1 MNAVIAQDQTVVLGA
16 ILVAAAFVGLWS
28 ERYAWGAALSGAVV
42 TMLTTV
48 VLSNVGVLPSAAPVY
63 DLVWA
68 YLVPVAIPLL
78 LLKANLFRITR
89 EAGPTL
95 VAFAFG
101 TIGTVVGVLIAS
113 HLIPTGED
121 GWKLAAIFSATYIGG
136 SVNYVSTAEVVGM
149 RSGDLLAAGAAADNL
164 TMTIYFLIL
173 FALASMRCL
182 QQTFAAVP
190 SPAPAASQARP
201 RYGGPPLMRPFPP
214 AASQARRAGFFEE
227 WRHLTFT
234 STSVALL
241 LAVACCVAGYRAAT
255 WLGTPNGGI
264 LFVTALVVLVATTC
278 GPQLDRLSGAD
289 TIGLVFMQ
297 IFFATIGATANVGV
311 VLTVGP
317 WLFVYAVVI
326 VSVHLVII
334 LTLGKIAKLSLP
346 DILVASN
353 ANMGGPTT
361 AAAMAA
367 ARKWDS
373 LVVPAI
379 VCGTLG
385 YAVATFL
392 GVLIGNA
399 LKA

>member
-1 MNAVIAQDQTVVLGA
+1 MHALIAQDQTVVLGT
-16 ILVAAAFVGLWS
+16 ILVVAAFLGLWS
-28 ERYAWGAALSGAVV
+28 ERYAWGAAVSGAVV

-48 VLSNVGVLPSAAPVY
+48 ILSNVGVLPPASPVY

-78 LLKANLFRITR
+78 LFKANLFRIIR
-89 EAGPTL
+89 EAGRTL

-101 TIGTVVGVLIAS
+101 TIGTVVGVIIAF
-113 HLIPTGED
+113 HLIPTGEE

-136 SVNYVSTAEVVGM
+136 SVNYMSAAEAVGM

-164 TMTIYFLIL
+164 TMTLYFLIL
-173 FALASMRCL
+173 FAFPSIKIV
-182 QQTFAAVP
+182 QQTFA
-190 SPAPAASQARP
+190 PAPPVGQH
-201 RYGGPPLMRPFPP
+201 LMRPP
-214 AASQARRAGFFEE
+214 APQPRHSGFFEGC
-227 WRHLTFT
+227 RQLTFT
-234 STSVALL
+234 SIGLALL
-241 LAVACCVAGYRAAT
+241 LAITCCGVGYQAAT
-255 WLGTPNGGI
+255 WLGTPSAGI
-264 LFVTALVVLVATTC
+264 LFVTALVVLIATTY
-278 GPQLDRLSGAD
+278 GPWLDRLSGAE
-289 TIGLVFMQ
+289 TIGTAFMQ
-297 IFFATIGATANVGV
+297 IFFAVIGATANVDV

-317 WLFVYAVVI
+317 WLFGYAVVI
-326 VSVHLVII
+326 VSVHFVII
-334 LTLGKIAKLSLP
+334 LTLGKLAKLSLP

-367 ARKWDS
+367 ARKWDTFI
-373 LVVPAI
+373 VPAI

-392 GVLIGNA
+392 GVLVGHA

>member
-1 MNAVIAQDQTVVLGA
+1 MMNAVIAQDQTVVLGA
-16 ILVAAAFVGLWS
+16 ILVAAAFVGLRS

-63 DLVWA
+63 DLVWT

-78 LLKANLFRITR
+78 LLKANLFRIVR

-101 TIGTVVGVLIAS
+101 TIGTVVGVLIAF
-113 HLIPTGED
+113 HLIPTGEE
-121 GWKLAAIFSATYIGG
+121 GWKLAAIFAATYIGG
-136 SVNYVSTAEVVGM
+136 SVNYVSTAEVVNM

-164 TMTIYFLIL
+164 TMTVYFLIL
-173 FALASMRCL
+173 FALASMRVL
-182 QQTFAAVP
+182 QQTFAAAP
-190 SPAPAASQARP
+190 PPASRARP
-201 RYGGPPLMRPFPP
+201 SHVGPHLMRPSPP
-214 AASQARRAGFFEE
+214 AGSQARRSGLLGE

-234 STSVALL
+234 SISVALL
-241 LAVACCVAGYRAAT
+241 FAVACCVTGYQAAA
-255 WLGTPNGGI
+255 WLGTPSSGI

-278 GPQLDRLSGAD
+278 GPQLDRLSGAE
-289 TIGLVFMQ
+289 TIGMVFMQ

-334 LTLGKIAKLSLP
+334 LTLGKLAGLSLP

-367 ARKWDS
+367 ARRWDA

-392 GVLIGNA
+392 GVLVGSA
-399 LKA
+399 LQT

>member
-1 MNAVIAQDQTVVLGA
+1 MNAVIAQDQTVLLGA
-16 ILVAAAFVGLWS
+16 ILVTAAFVGLWS
-28 ERYAWGAALSGAVV
+28 ERYTWGAALSGAVV

-48 VLSNVGVLPSAAPVY
+48 VLSNVGILPSAAPVY

-78 LLKANLFRITR
+78 LFKANLFRIIR
-89 EAGPTL
+89 EAGHTL

-101 TIGTVVGVLIAS
+101 TIGTVVGVLIAF
-113 HLIPTGED
+113 HLIPTGEED
-121 GWKLAAIFSATYIGG
+121 WKLAAIFSATYIGG
-136 SVNYVSTAEVVGM
+136 SVNYMSTAEAVGM

-164 TMTIYFLIL
+164 TMTVYFLIL
-173 FALASMRCL
+173 LTLPSIGFL
-182 QQTFAAVP
+182 QQTFTSVP
-190 SPAPAASQARP
+190 KTS
-201 RYGGPPLMRPFPP
+201 PP
-214 AASQARRAGFFEE
+214 ASRSRRAGLFEE
-227 WRHLTFT
+227 WRRLTFT
-234 STSVALL
+234 STSLALL
-241 LAVACCVAGYRAAT
+241 LAVACCVVGYQAAT
-255 WLGTPNGGI
+255 WLGTPSGGI
-264 LFVTALVVLVATTC
+264 LFVTALVVLLATTC
-278 GPQLDRLSGAD
+278 GPQLDRLTGAE
-289 TIGLVFMQ
+289 TIGIVFMQ

-379 VCGTLG
+379 LCGTLG

-399 LKA
+399 LKT

>member
-16 ILVAAAFVGLWS
+16 ILVAAAFVGLRS

-63 DLVWA
+63 DLVWT

-78 LLKANLFRITR
+78 LLKANLFRIVR

-101 TIGTVVGVLIAS
+101 TIGTVVGVLIAF
-113 HLIPTGED
+113 HLIPTGEE
-121 GWKLAAIFSATYIGG
+121 GWKLAAIFAATYIGG
-136 SVNYVSTAEVVGM
+136 SVNYVSTAEVVDM
-149 RSGDLLAAGAAADNL
+149 RSSDLLAAGAAADNL

-173 FALASMRCL
+173 FALASMRVL
-182 QQTFAAVP
+182 QQTFAA
-190 SPAPAASQARP
+190 APPPPTQASSSHA
-201 RYGGPPLMRPFPP
+201 GPHLMRPSPP
-214 AASQARRAGFFEE
+214 TASQARRPGFLLGE
-227 WRHLTFT
+227 WRQLTFT

-241 LAVACCVAGYRAAT
+241 FAVACCVTGYQAAA
-255 WLGTPNGGI
+255 WLGTPSSGI

-278 GPQLDRLSGAD
+278 GTQLDRLSGAE
-289 TIGLVFMQ
+289 TIGMVFMQ

-334 LTLGKIAKLSLP
+334 LTLGKLAGLSLP

-367 ARKWDS
+367 ARRWDA

-392 GVLIGNA
+392 GVLVGSA
-399 LKA
+399 LQT

>member
-1 MNAVIAQDQTVVLGA
+1 MNTVIAQDQTVVLGA
-16 ILVAAAFVGLWS
+16 ILVAAAFVGFWS

-48 VLSNVGVLPSAAPVY
+48 VLSNVGVLPSASPVY
-63 DLVWA
+63 DLVWD

-78 LLKANLFRITR
+78 LFKANLFRIIR

-95 VAFAFG
+95 AAFAFG
-101 TIGTVVGVLIAS
+101 TIGTVVGVLIAY
-113 HLIPTGED
+113 HLIPTGEE

-136 SVNYVSTAEVVGM
+136 SVNYASTAEVVGM

-164 TMTIYFLIL
+164 TMTVYFLIL
-173 FALASMRCL
+173 FALPSIKIV
-182 QQTFAAVP
+182 QQAFA
-190 SPAPAASQARP
+190 PAPRP
-201 RYGGPPLMRPFPP
+201 VGTHLMRPSTP
-214 AASQARRAGFFEE
+214 AAPQARRSGFFEGC
-227 WRHLTFT
+227 RRLTFT
-234 STSVALL
+234 STSLALL
-241 LAVACCVAGYRAAT
+241 LAVACCVAGYQAAT
-255 WLGTPNGGI
+255 WLGTPSGGI

-278 GPQLDRLSGAD
+278 GSQLDRLSGAE
-289 TIGLVFMQ
+289 TIGTAFMQ

-353 ANMGGPTT
+353 ANTGGPTT

-367 ARKWDS
+367 ARKWDA

-392 GVLIGNA
+392 GALVGNA

>member
-1 MNAVIAQDQTVVLGA
+1 
-16 ILVAAAFVGLWS
+16 
-28 ERYAWGAALSGAVV
+28 
-42 TMLTTV
+42 
-48 VLSNVGVLPSAAPVY
+48 
-63 DLVWA
+63 
-68 YLVPVAIPLL
+68 
-78 LLKANLFRITR
+78 
-89 EAGPTL
+89 
-95 VAFAFG
+95 
-101 TIGTVVGVLIAS
+101 
-113 HLIPTGED
+113 
-121 GWKLAAIFSATYIGG
+121 
-136 SVNYVSTAEVVGM
+136 
-149 RSGDLLAAGAAADNL
+149 
-164 TMTIYFLIL
+164 
-173 FALASMRCL
+173 
-182 QQTFAAVP
+182 
-190 SPAPAASQARP
+190 
-201 RYGGPPLMRPFPP
+201 MRPCPP

-289 TIGLVFMQ
+289 TIGMVFMQ

-346 DILVASN
+346 DILIASN

>member
-48 VLSNVGVLPSAAPVY
+48 VLSNVGILPSAAPVY

-78 LLKANLFRITR
+78 LFKANLFRIIR
-89 EAGPTL
+89 EAGHTL

-101 TIGTVVGVLIAS
+101 TIGTVVGVLIAF
-113 HLIPTGED
+113 HLIPTGEED
-121 GWKLAAIFSATYIGG
+121 WKLAAIFSATYIGG
-136 SVNYVSTAEVVGM
+136 SVNYMSTAEAVGM

-164 TMTIYFLIL
+164 TMTVYFLIL
-173 FALASMRCL
+173 LTLPSIGFL
-182 QQTFAAVP
+182 QQTFTSVP
-190 SPAPAASQARP
+190 NP
-201 RYGGPPLMRPFPP
+201 PP
-214 AASQARRAGFFEE
+214 AASRSRRFGLLEE
-227 WRHLTFT
+227 WRRLTFT
-234 STSVALL
+234 STSLALL
-241 LAVACCVAGYRAAT
+241 LAVACCVVGYQAAT
-255 WLGTPNGGI
+255 WLGTPSGGI
-264 LFVTALVVLVATTC
+264 LFVTALVVLLATTC
-278 GPQLDRLSGAD
+278 GPQLDRLTGAE
-289 TIGLVFMQ
+289 TIGIVFMQ
-297 IFFATIGATANVGV
+297 IFFATVGATANVGV

-379 VCGTLG
+379 LCGTLG

-399 LKA
+399 LKT

>member
-16 ILVAAAFVGLWS
+16 ILVAAAFVGLRS

-63 DLVWA
+63 DLVWT

-78 LLKANLFRITR
+78 LLKANLFRIVR

-101 TIGTVVGVLIAS
+101 TIGTVVGVLIAF
-113 HLIPTGED
+113 HLIPTGEE
-121 GWKLAAIFSATYIGG
+121 GWKLAAIFAATYIGG
-136 SVNYVSTAEVVGM
+136 SVNYVSTAEVVDM

-164 TMTIYFLIL
+164 TMTVYFLIL
-173 FALASMRCL
+173 FALASMRFL

-190 SPAPAASQARP
+190 PPASQANP
-201 RYGGPPLMRPFPP
+201 SYVGPHLMRPSPP
-214 AASQARRAGFFEE
+214 AASRARRPGFLLAE

-241 LAVACCVAGYRAAT
+241 FAVACCVVGYQAAA
-255 WLGTPNGGI
+255 WLGTPSSGI
-264 LFVTALVVLVATTC
+264 LFVTALVVLAATTC
-278 GPQLDRLSGAD
+278 GPQLDRLSGAE
-289 TIGLVFMQ
+289 TIGMVFMQ

-334 LTLGKIAKLSLP
+334 LTLGKLAGLSLP

-367 ARKWDS
+367 ARRWDA

-392 GVLIGNA
+392 GVLIGSA
-399 LKA
+399 LQT

>member
-78 LLKANLFRITR
+78 LLKANLFRIMR
-89 EAGPTL
+89 EAGHTL

-101 TIGTVVGVLIAS
+101 TIGTVVGVLIAY
-113 HLIPTGED
+113 HLIPTGEE

-136 SVNYVSTAEVVGM
+136 SVNYMSTAEVVGM

-164 TMTIYFLIL
+164 TMTVYFLIL
-173 FALASMRCL
+173 FTLASMRFL
-182 QQTFAAVP
+182 QQTFAAAP
-190 SPAPAASQARP
+190 IPPPAAWARP
-201 RYGGPPLMRPFPP
+201 GHVGPHLMRPPPP
-214 AASQARRAGFFEE
+214 AASRPLRSGSLGE
-227 WRHLTFT
+227 WRRLTFT
-234 STSVALL
+234 STSLALL
-241 LAVACCVAGYRAAT
+241 LAVACCVAGYQAAT
-255 WLGTPNGGI
+255 WLGTPSGGI
-264 LFVTALVVLVATTC
+264 LFVTVLVVLIATTC
-278 GPQLDRLSGAD
+278 GPQLDRLSGAE
-289 TIGLVFMQ
+289 TIGMVFMQ

-379 VCGTLG
+379 LCGTLG

-392 GVLIGNA
+392 GVLVGNA
-399 LKA
+399 LKT

>member
-1 MNAVIAQDQTVVLGA
+1 MNALIAQDQTVVLGT
-16 ILVAAAFVGLWS
+16 ILVVAAFLGLWS
-28 ERYAWGAALSGAVV
+28 ERYAWGAAVSGAVV

-48 VLSNVGVLPSAAPVY
+48 ILSNVGVLPPASPVY

-78 LLKANLFRITR
+78 LFKANLFRMIR
-89 EAGPTL
+89 EAGRTL

-101 TIGTVVGVLIAS
+101 TIGTVVGVIIAFY
-113 HLIPTGED
+113 LIPTGEE

-136 SVNYVSTAEVVGM
+136 SVNYMSAAEAVGM

-164 TMTIYFLIL
+164 TMTLYFLIL
-173 FALASMRCL
+173 FAFPSIKIV
-182 QQTFAAVP
+182 QQTFA
-190 SPAPAASQARP
+190 PAPPVGQH
-201 RYGGPPLMRPFPP
+201 LMRPP
-214 AASQARRAGFFEE
+214 APQPRPSGFFEGC
-227 WRHLTFT
+227 RQLTFT
-234 STSVALL
+234 STGLALL
-241 LAVACCVAGYRAAT
+241 LAVTCCGVGYQAAT
-255 WLGTPNGGI
+255 WLGTPSAGI
-264 LFVTALVVLVATTC
+264 LFVTALVVLIATTC
-278 GPQLDRLSGAD
+278 GPRLDRLSGAE
-289 TIGLVFMQ
+289 TIGTAFMQ
-297 IFFATIGATANVGV
+297 IFFAVIGATANVDV

-317 WLFVYAVVI
+317 WLFGYAVVI
-326 VSVHLVII
+326 VSVHFVIV
-334 LTLGKIAKLSLP
+334 LTLGKLAKLSLP

-367 ARKWDS
+367 ARKWDAFI
-373 LVVPAI
+373 VPAI

-392 GVLIGNA
+392 GVLVGHA

>member
-16 ILVAAAFVGLWS
+16 ILVTAAFVGLRS

-48 VLSNVGVLPSAAPVY
+48 VLSNVGILPSAAPVY

-78 LLKANLFRITR
+78 LFKANLFRIIR
-89 EAGPTL
+89 EAGHTL

-101 TIGTVVGVLIAS
+101 TIGTVVGVLIAF
-113 HLIPTGED
+113 HLIPTGEED
-121 GWKLAAIFSATYIGG
+121 WKLAAIFSATYIGG
-136 SVNYVSTAEVVGM
+136 SVNYMSTAEAVGM

-164 TMTIYFLIL
+164 TMTVYFLIL
-173 FALASMRCL
+173 LTLPSIGFL
-182 QQTFAAVP
+182 QQTFTSVP
-190 SPAPAASQARP
+190 KTS
-201 RYGGPPLMRPFPP
+201 PP
-214 AASQARRAGFFEE
+214 ASRSRRFGLLEK
-227 WRHLTFT
+227 WRRLTFT
-234 STSVALL
+234 STSLALL
-241 LAVACCVAGYRAAT
+241 LAVACCVVGYQAAT
-255 WLGTPNGGI
+255 WLGTPSGGI
-264 LFVTALVVLVATTC
+264 LFVTALVVLLATTC
-278 GPQLDRLSGAD
+278 GPQLDRLTGAE
-289 TIGLVFMQ
+289 TIGIVFMQ

-379 VCGTLG
+379 LCGTLG

-399 LKA
+399 LKT

>member
-42 TMLTTV
+42 TMLITV

-95 VAFAFG
+95 VAFVFG

-113 HLIPTGED
+113 HLIPTGEE

-190 SPAPAASQARP
+190 TPA
-201 RYGGPPLMRPFPP
+201 P

-227 WRHLTFT
+227 CRHLTFT
-234 STSVALL
+234 STSLALL
-241 LAVACCVAGYRAAT
+241 LAVACCVAGYRAAA

-289 TIGLVFMQ
+289 TIGMVFMQ

-399 LKA
+399 LKT

>member
-16 ILVAAAFVGLWS
+16 ILVTAAFVGLWS

-48 VLSNVGVLPSAAPVY
+48 VLSNVGILPSAAPVY

-78 LLKANLFRITR
+78 LFKANLFRIIR
-89 EAGPTL
+89 EAGHTL

-101 TIGTVVGVLIAS
+101 TIGTVVGVLIAF
-113 HLIPTGED
+113 HLIPTGEED
-121 GWKLAAIFSATYIGG
+121 WKLAAIFSATYIGG
-136 SVNYVSTAEVVGM
+136 SVNYMSTAEAVGM

-164 TMTIYFLIL
+164 TMTVYFLIL
-173 FALASMRCL
+173 LTLPSIGFL
-182 QQTFAAVP
+182 QQTFTSVP
-190 SPAPAASQARP
+190 KTS
-201 RYGGPPLMRPFPP
+201 PP
-214 AASQARRAGFFEE
+214 ASRSRRSGLFEE
-227 WRHLTFT
+227 WRRLTFT
-234 STSVALL
+234 STSLALL
-241 LAVACCVAGYRAAT
+241 LAVACCVVGYQAAT
-255 WLGTPNGGI
+255 WLGTPSGGI
-264 LFVTALVVLVATTC
+264 LFVTALVVLLATTC
-278 GPQLDRLSGAD
+278 GPQLDRLTGAE
-289 TIGLVFMQ
+289 TIGIVFMQ

-379 VCGTLG
+379 LCGTLG

-399 LKA
+399 LKT

>member
-1 MNAVIAQDQTVVLGA
+1 MNAVIAQDQTVLLGA

-48 VLSNVGVLPSAAPVY
+48 VLSNVGILPSAAPVY

-78 LLKANLFRITR
+78 LFKANLFRIIR
-89 EAGPTL
+89 EAGHTL

-101 TIGTVVGVLIAS
+101 TIGTVVGVLIAF
-113 HLIPTGED
+113 HLIPTGEED
-121 GWKLAAIFSATYIGG
+121 WKLAAIFSATYIGG
-136 SVNYVSTAEVVGM
+136 SVNYMSTAEAVGM

-164 TMTIYFLIL
+164 TMTVYFLIL
-173 FALASMRCL
+173 LTLPSIGFL
-182 QQTFAAVP
+182 QQTFTSVP
-190 SPAPAASQARP
+190 KTS
-201 RYGGPPLMRPFPP
+201 PP
-214 AASQARRAGFFEE
+214 ASRSRRSGLFEE
-227 WRHLTFT
+227 WRRLTFT
-234 STSVALL
+234 STSLALL
-241 LAVACCVAGYRAAT
+241 LAVACCVVGYQAAT
-255 WLGTPNGGI
+255 WLGTPSGGI
-264 LFVTALVVLVATTC
+264 LFVTALVVLLATTC
-278 GPQLDRLSGAD
+278 GPQLDRLTGAE
-289 TIGLVFMQ
+289 TIGIVFMQ

-379 VCGTLG
+379 LCGTLG

-399 LKA
+399 LKT

>member
-78 LLKANLFRITR
+78 LLKANLFRIMR
-89 EAGPTL
+89 EAGHTL

-101 TIGTVVGVLIAS
+101 TIGTVVGVLIAY
-113 HLIPTGED
+113 HLIPTGEE

-136 SVNYVSTAEVVGM
+136 SVNYMSTAEVVGM

-164 TMTIYFLIL
+164 TMTVYFLIL
-173 FALASMRCL
+173 FTLASMRFL

-190 SPAPAASQARP
+190 VPPPAARARP
-201 RYGGPPLMRPFPP
+201 GHVGPHLMRPPLP
-214 AASQARRAGFFEE
+214 TASRARRSGFLGE
-227 WRHLTFT
+227 WRRLTFT
-234 STSVALL
+234 STSLALL
-241 LAVACCVAGYRAAT
+241 LAVACCVAGYQAAT
-255 WLGTPNGGI
+255 WLGTPSGGI
-264 LFVTALVVLVATTC
+264 LFVTVLVVLIATTC
-278 GPQLDRLSGAD
+278 GPQLDRLSGAE
-289 TIGLVFMQ
+289 TIGMVFMQ

-379 VCGTLG
+379 LCGTLG

-392 GVLIGNA
+392 GVLVGNA
-399 LKA
+399 LKT

>member
-1 MNAVIAQDQTVVLGA
+1 MHALIAQDQTVVLGT
-16 ILVAAAFVGLWS
+16 ILVVAAFLGLWS
-28 ERYAWGAALSGAVV
+28 ERYAWGAAVSGAVV

-48 VLSNVGVLPSAAPVY
+48 ILSNVGVLPPASPVY

-78 LLKANLFRITR
+78 LFKANLFRMIR
-89 EAGPTL
+89 EAGRTL

-101 TIGTVVGVLIAS
+101 TIGTVVGVIIAF
-113 HLIPTGED
+113 HLIPTGEE

-136 SVNYVSTAEVVGM
+136 SVNYMSAAEAVGM

-164 TMTIYFLIL
+164 TMTLYFLIL
-173 FALASMRCL
+173 FAFPSIKIV
-182 QQTFAAVP
+182 QQTFA
-190 SPAPAASQARP
+190 PAPP
-201 RYGGPPLMRPFPP
+201 VGPHLMRPP
-214 AASQARRAGFFEE
+214 APQPRPSGFFE
-227 WRHLTFT
+227 RCRQLTFT
-234 STSVALL
+234 STGLALL
-241 LAVACCVAGYRAAT
+241 LAVTCCAVGYQAAT
-255 WLGTPNGGI
+255 WLGTPSAGI
-264 LFVTALVVLVATTC
+264 LFVTALVVLIATTC
-278 GPQLDRLSGAD
+278 GPRLDRLSGAE
-289 TIGLVFMQ
+289 TIGTAFMQ
-297 IFFATIGATANVGV
+297 IFFAVIGATANVDV

-317 WLFVYAVVI
+317 WLFGYAVVI
-326 VSVHLVII
+326 VSVHFVIV
-334 LTLGKIAKLSLP
+334 LTLGKLAKLSLP

-367 ARKWDS
+367 ARKWDT
-373 LVVPAI
+373 LIVPAI

-392 GVLIGNA
+392 GVLVGHA

>member
-16 ILVAAAFVGLWS
+16 ILVAAAFVGLRS

-63 DLVWA
+63 DLVWT

-78 LLKANLFRITR
+78 LLKANLFRIVR

-101 TIGTVVGVLIAS
+101 TIGTVVGVLIAF
-113 HLIPTGED
+113 HLIPTGEE
-121 GWKLAAIFSATYIGG
+121 GWKLAAIFAATYIGG
-136 SVNYVSTAEVVGM
+136 SVNYVSTAEVVDM
-149 RSGDLLAAGAAADNL
+149 RSGDLLAAGAAADNV

-173 FALASMRCL
+173 FALASMRFL

-190 SPAPAASQARP
+190 PPAPPASRASP
-201 RYGGPPLMRPFPP
+201 SHVGPHLMRPFPP
-214 AASQARRAGFFEE
+214 TASQARHSGLLGE
-227 WRHLTFT
+227 WRQLTFT

-241 LAVACCVAGYRAAT
+241 FAVACCVTGYRAAA
-255 WLGTPNGGI
+255 WLGTPSSGI
-264 LFVTALVVLVATTC
+264 LFVTALVVLIATTC
-278 GPQLDRLSGAD
+278 GPQLDRLSGAE
-289 TIGLVFMQ
+289 TIGMVFMQ

-334 LTLGKIAKLSLP
+334 LTLGKLAGLSLP

-392 GVLIGNA
+392 GVLVGHA
-399 LKA
+399 LQT

>member
-1 MNAVIAQDQTVVLGA
+1 MNAVVAQDQTVVLGA

-78 LLKANLFRITR
+78 LLKANLFRIMR
-89 EAGPTL
+89 EAGHTL

-101 TIGTVVGVLIAS
+101 TIGTVVGVLIAY
-113 HLIPTGED
+113 HLIPTGEE

-136 SVNYVSTAEVVGM
+136 SVNYMSTAEVVDM

-164 TMTIYFLIL
+164 TMTVYFLIL
-173 FALASMRCL
+173 FTLASMRFL
-182 QQTFAAVP
+182 QQTFAAAP
-190 SPAPAASQARP
+190 IPPPAAWARP
-201 RYGGPPLMRPFPP
+201 GHVGPHLMRPFPP
-214 AASQARRAGFFEE
+214 AARPRRSGFLGE
-227 WRHLTFT
+227 WRRLTFT
-234 STSVALL
+234 STSLALL
-241 LAVACCVAGYRAAT
+241 LAVACCVAGYQAAT
-255 WLGTPNGGI
+255 WLGTPSGGI
-264 LFVTALVVLVATTC
+264 LFVTVLVVLIATTC
-278 GPQLDRLSGAD
+278 GPQLDRLSGAE
-289 TIGLVFMQ
+289 TIGMVFMQ

-379 VCGTLG
+379 LCGTLG

-392 GVLIGNA
+392 GVLVGNA
-399 LKA
+399 LKT

>member
-16 ILVAAAFVGLWS
+16 ILVAAAFVGLRS

-63 DLVWA
+63 DLVWT

-78 LLKANLFRITR
+78 LLKANLFRIVR

-101 TIGTVVGVLIAS
+101 TIGTVVGVLIAF
-113 HLIPTGED
+113 HLIPTGEE
-121 GWKLAAIFSATYIGG
+121 GWKLAAIFAATYIGG
-136 SVNYVSTAEVVGM
+136 SVNYVSTAEVVDM

-173 FALASMRCL
+173 FALASMRFL
-182 QQTFAAVP
+182 QQTFATIP
-190 SPAPAASQARP
+190 PPAPTQASP
-201 RYGGPPLMRPFPP
+201 SHVGPHLMRPSPP
-214 AASQARRAGFFEE
+214 AASQARRPGFLLGE
-227 WRHLTFT
+227 WRRLTFT

-241 LAVACCVAGYRAAT
+241 FAVACCVAGYQAAA
-255 WLGTPNGGI
+255 WLGTPSSGI

-278 GPQLDRLSGAD
+278 GPQLDRLSGAE
-289 TIGLVFMQ
+289 TIGMVFMQ

-334 LTLGKIAKLSLP
+334 LTLGKLAGLSLP

-367 ARKWDS
+367 ARRWDA

-392 GVLIGNA
+392 GVLVGHA
-399 LKA
+399 LQT

>member
-16 ILVAAAFVGLWS
+16 ILVTAAFVGLWS

-48 VLSNVGVLPSAAPVY
+48 VLSNVGILPSAAPAY

-78 LLKANLFRITR
+78 LFKANLFRIIR
-89 EAGPTL
+89 EAGHTL

-101 TIGTVVGVLIAS
+101 TIGTVVGVLIAF
-113 HLIPTGED
+113 HLIPTGEED
-121 GWKLAAIFSATYIGG
+121 WKLAAIFSATYIGG
-136 SVNYVSTAEVVGM
+136 SVNYMSTAEAVGM

-164 TMTIYFLIL
+164 TMTVYFLIL
-173 FALASMRCL
+173 LTLPSIGFL
-182 QQTFAAVP
+182 QQTFTSVP
-190 SPAPAASQARP
+190 NP
-201 RYGGPPLMRPFPP
+201 PP
-214 AASQARRAGFFEE
+214 AASRSRRFGLLEE
-227 WRHLTFT
+227 WRRLTFT
-234 STSVALL
+234 STSLALL
-241 LAVACCVAGYRAAT
+241 LAVACCVVGYQAAT
-255 WLGTPNGGI
+255 WLGTPSGGI
-264 LFVTALVVLVATTC
+264 LFVTALVVLLATTC
-278 GPQLDRLSGAD
+278 GPQLDRLTGAE
-289 TIGLVFMQ
+289 TIGIVFMQ
-297 IFFATIGATANVGV
+297 IFFATVGATANVGV

-379 VCGTLG
+379 LCGTLG

-399 LKA
+399 LKT